1 MPIIEIEGLGR
12 VEIEGDT
19 PNEVET
25 QAIINALQSSQAR
38 EPSVPSPLTT
48 DDAPGSAFGMGLSS
62 GIDVVQTGYLSALEG
77 LGKVTGLEGLEEYGA
92 EGVAEQERQLAEAEP
107 YATRRQDVEGLG
119 SGLTFV
125 GETIGEQ
132 VLVLP
137 MSERL

>member
-77 LGKVTGLEGLEEYGA
+77 LGKVTALECL
-92 EGVAEQERQLAEAEP
+92 
-107 YATRRQDVEGLG
+107 
-119 SGLTFV
+119 
-125 GETIGEQ
+125 
-132 VLVLP
+132 
-137 MSERL
+137 